1 MPHCARRARSVGRA
15 NNSKSTT
22 ARSRHISPLLIA
34 AGLAGFVSVALGAFG
49 AHGLEGRLTAEG
61 AEWWATATLYAL
73 VHSAAALACALAARQ
88 GGSGAA
94 APGWAFVI
102 GTAIFAG
109 TLYSMA
115 IGAPRW
121 LGAVTPLGGV
131 TLLIGW
137 GLVILLGMRRPPG
150 P

>member
-1 MPHCARRARSVGRA
+1 M
-15 NNSKSTT
+15 
-22 ARSRHISPLLIA
+22 SPLLIA
-34 AGLAGFVSVALGAFG
+34 AGLTGFVSVALGAFG

-73 VHSAAALACALAARQ
+73 VHSAAALACALAGRHGAARH
-88 GGSGAA
+88 GTAGAA

-102 GTAIFAG
+102 GTTIFAG

-115 IGAPRW
+115 LGAPRW
-121 LGAVTPLGGV
+121 LGAVTPVGGV
-131 TLLIGW
+131 SLLIGW
-137 GLVILLGMRRPPG
+137 GLVVLKGFRRPPA